1 MKNTFVSVLLLIF
14 AFSTFAQKSK
24 RPGYV
29 AQSTTFKFDESK
41 TNMPMQGYYIL
52 NDGTEIEAVI
62 AYRKPEF
69 FVGDFAAGASL
80 LIGKELTGKP
90 MDPFNPDSE
99 PNFKEFIAKDDLKAF
114 FIDGHLYANIDK
126 VGWRIVLTE
135 GAIHD
140 FLKVVKVTRNGKDS
154 YVVFKRKQWFQDEPI
169 GSALSTISQADHL
182 AMIEKTPPTVA
193 WGKTSEAIVADY
205 KASKISLNEAE
216 VRYNIWFNEN
226 SEMQID
232 YILGENGLT
241 KKVGN
246 AEAKMQAEKDKF
258 AADKKKNDED
268 LNAQNY
274 ANQNAKTAMKQDP
287 FKGRTTTVDLSVAS
301 ANPEV
306 KIKRE
311 KLDARIQRIKADG
324 NKVGVVV
331 LCSNIEVN
339 PQSHTLF
346 SNQKA
351 QFVRGSYKPIEGIEQ
366 IGVKAV
372 EEFNN
377 GFGTDVFEL
386 VDMKKIPYK
395 VNDKGDK
402 EDNWWP
408 TKYKLI
414 IFYKY
419 TPYYVAYVQTTGESP
434 NEKTEF
440 KGQMF
445 VKSFV
450 YMETP
455 EEGQSRMKTVG
466 RPPKSA
472 SYTSTPYLGDAST
485 KVYMIQELKTL
496 VNPLEDDQI
505 MEHLL
510 KFQSE
515 ENARFIKKNTK

>member
-1 MKNTFVSVLLLIF
+1 MKKLILSIITITVAFFAVAQNT
-14 AFSTFAQKSK
+14 K

-29 AQSTTFKFDESK
+29 AQSSVYKFDQSK

-52 NDGTEIEAVI
+52 KDGTEVEAII

-99 PNFKEFIAKDDLKAF
+99 PNFKEFIDKNELKAF
-114 FIDGHLYANIDK
+114 FIDGHMYANIEK

-140 FLKVVKVTRNGKDS
+140 FIKVVKVTRNGKDS

-169 GSALSTISQADHL
+169 GSALSTISQEDHL

-193 WGKTSEAIVADY
+193 MGKTPEAIVADY
-205 KASKISLNEAE
+205 KANKIPLYEAE
-216 VRYNIWFNEN
+216 VQYNIWFNEN

-241 KKVGN
+241 QKGGDD
-246 AEAKMQAEKDKF
+246 EAKIQAEKDKF
-258 AADKKKNDED
+258 EADKKKNDD
-268 LNAQNY
+268 HLNAQNE
-274 ANQNAKTAMKQDP
+274 ANQNAEKAKEQDP
-287 FKGRTTTVDLSVAS
+287 FKGRTMTIDPSVAS
-301 ANPEV
+301 AKPELKV
-306 KIKRE
+306 KRE
-311 KLDARIQRIKADG
+311 KFAARIKRIKADG

-331 LCSNIEVN
+331 LCSNTEVN
-339 PQSHTLF
+339 PKSHKIF

-351 QFVRGSYKPIEGIEQ
+351 QFVRGSYKPIEGIES
-366 IGVKAV
+366 IGITAV

-395 VNDKGDK
+395 DNDKGEK

-414 IFYKY
+414 IFYTY
-419 TPYYVAYVQTTGESP
+419 NPYYVAYVQTTGESP
-434 NEKTEF
+434 NEKAEF

-455 EEGQSRMKTVG
+455 LEGETKMKTVG
-466 RPPKSA
+466 KPPKSVA
-472 SYTSTPYLGDAST
+472 YFSEPYLGDAST
-485 KVYMIQELKTL
+485 KVYMIQELKAL
-496 VNPLEDDQI
+496 VNPLEDDKI

-510 KFQSE
+510 KYQSE
-515 ENARFIKKNTK
+515 ENARFIKKNSK